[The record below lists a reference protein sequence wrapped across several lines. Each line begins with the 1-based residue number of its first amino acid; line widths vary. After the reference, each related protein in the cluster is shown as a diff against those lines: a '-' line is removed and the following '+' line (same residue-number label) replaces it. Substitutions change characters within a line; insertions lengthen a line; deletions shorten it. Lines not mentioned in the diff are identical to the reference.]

1 VLYYYTETCFAWEQ
15 KQMSIF
21 LDTAIIA
28 EAEVVSELGWV
39 KGITT
44 NPTLLAKT
52 DLPVPT
58 TLKRLAELTTGA
70 VFYQLMSSEFKEML
84 AEGRAAFDIIGS
96 QTILKIPA
104 TSVGFQVVAHLL
116 GEIPCSVTG
125 IYSPAQ
131 AVIAAEAGAVHAIA
145 YVNRA
150 TKLLGDGVALVG
162 DMARVVKGSRTEI
175 MAASIKSPQ
184 EAVASIQAGAQHL
197 TLPLAMLQSMTTHE
211 LSLSTFDEFNKNG
224 RGLLQPVV

>member
-1 VLYYYTETCFAWEQ
+1 MIAAKHAMLMEQ

-21 LDTAIIA
+21 LDSAIIA
-28 EAEVVSELGWV
+28 EAEAVSEFGWV

-58 TLKRLAELTTGA
+58 TLKRLAELTTGD
-70 VFYQLMSSEFKEML
+70 VFYQVMSSEFKEMI

-104 TSVGFQVVAHLL
+104 SSVGFQVVSYLL
-116 GEIPCSVTG
+116 GEIRCSVTG

-150 TKLLGDGVALVG
+150 SKLLGDGVALVR
-162 DMARVVKGSRTEI
+162 DMASVVKGSNTEI

-184 EAVASIQAGAQHL
+184 EGVASIQAGAQHL
-197 TLPLAMLQSMTTHE
+197 TLPLAMLQAMTTHE

-224 RGLLQPVV
+224 RGILETVS